1 MTLVAVIGSG
11 QATPTEEA
19 WAEEVGR
26 RLAEAGAILL
36 CGGRGGVM
44 AAACRGARAVGG
56 LTVGILPGTD
66 PAEANR
72 WVAVP
77 LATGLGEAR
86 NAVIACA
93 AQAVIAIGGE
103 WGTLSEIALARKM
116 GRPVVGLGTWQ
127 LARGQE
133 PTEDILRASSPAEA
147 VELALHALP
156 RSPRGG

>member
-72 WVAVP
+72 WVVVP

-127 LARGQE
+127 LARGRE
-133 PTEDILRASSPAEA
+133 PAEDILRASSPAEA
-147 VELALHALP
+147 VELALHVLP